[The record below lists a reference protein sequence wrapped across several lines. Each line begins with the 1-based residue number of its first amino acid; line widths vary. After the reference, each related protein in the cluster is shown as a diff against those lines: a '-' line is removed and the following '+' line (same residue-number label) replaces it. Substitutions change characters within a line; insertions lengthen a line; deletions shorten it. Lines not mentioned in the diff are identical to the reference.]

1 MVIIAGSLLHVFGLM
16 MTSISTEYYQVLL
29 SQGVCSAM
37 GLCAIFQPSMSSI
50 PSWFNKKRG
59 AAYGII
65 ASGSS
70 AGGVI
75 FPIMVDRLITHVGFG
90 WAMRIAAFLILG
102 LLVVTCLTVRARI
115 PPMKQRMDKEALM
128 RPYKEVKMLFLVS
141 GFVLLT
147 FGVFI
152 PINYMETSAIADGM
166 STNLAQYLVPIL
178 NAGR

>member
-1 MVIIAGSLLHVFGLM
+1 
-16 MTSISTEYYQVLL
+16 
-29 SQGVCSAM
+29 
-37 GLCAIFQPSMSSI
+37 
-50 PSWFNKKRG
+50 
-59 AAYGII
+59 
-65 ASGSS
+65 
-70 AGGVI
+70 
-75 FPIMVDRLITHVGFG
+75 
-90 WAMRIAAFLILG
+90 
-102 LLVVTCLTVRARI
+102 
-115 PPMKQRMDKEALM
+115 MKQQMDKEAFM